1 MFSPSIQRL
10 VRELRKLPGVGEKSA
25 GRFVLHLLRAPSRDA
40 TDLAEAL
47 VRVVEKVRPCSRCF
61 QFTEQDVCEICS
73 SPRRNPRL
81 LCVVEDQ
88 PSLLAVENTHAFSGQ
103 YHVLGGHL
111 APMEGVGPED
121 LRLSELVSR
130 VKEQQVEEAILATNP
145 DVEGEATALYIKRL
159 LEPLGVTLT
168 RIARGVPVGGD
179 LEYADALTLGR
190 ALEGRGVF

>member
-10 VRELRKLPGVGEKSA
+10 VRELRKLPGVGEKTA
-25 GRFVLHLLRAPSRDA
+25 VRFVLHLLRGAPRDA
-40 TDLAEAL
+40 RALAAAL
-47 VRVVEKVRPCSRCF
+47 VDVVEKVRPCTRCF
-61 QFTEQDVCEICS
+61 QLTEQDVCEICA
-73 SPRRNPRL
+73 SPRRNPKL

-88 PSLLAVENTHAFSGQ
+88 PSLLAVEATQTFFGQ

-121 LRLSELVSR
+121 LRLAELVERARS
-130 VKEQQVEEAILATNP
+130 QGVEEAILATNP
-145 DVEGEATALYIKRL
+145 DVEGEATAFYVKRL

-179 LEYADALTLGR
+179 LEYSDALTLGR
-190 ALEGRGVF
+190 ALEGRGEF